1 MDQRTG
7 ETALTTPQHRRPIT
21 PGEVLREDFIEPLQL
36 TQGELAE
43 AHDVDRTTINEI
55 VNNRR
60 SITPEM
66 ALRLGHA
73 FRTSPEYWLNL
84 QLAVDLYDAQHSTLV
99 QEVELL
105 RVFA

>member
-1 MDQRTG
+1 MTIPRN
-7 ETALTTPQHRRPIT
+7 RRPIT
-21 PGEVLREDFIEPLQL
+21 PGEVLREDFIEPLKL

-43 AHDVDRTTINEI
+43 ALDVDRTTINEI

-73 FRTSPEYWLNL
+73 FNTSPEYWLNL
-84 QLAVDLYDAQHSTLV
+84 QLAVDLYEAQHSKLV
-99 QEVELL
+99 AEVERL